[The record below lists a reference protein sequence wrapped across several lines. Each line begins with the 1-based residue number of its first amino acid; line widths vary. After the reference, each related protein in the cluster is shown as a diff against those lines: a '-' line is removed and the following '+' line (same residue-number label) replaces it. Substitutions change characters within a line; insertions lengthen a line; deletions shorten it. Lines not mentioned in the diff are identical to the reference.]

1 MITEYACAEC
11 MWIMV
16 QSVCLTHFSRSVL
29 CHTVTSIHT
38 HALSHTH
45 AQLHAY
51 TRTGQRRRC
60 SARMMSRTAPASV
73 WRTTVDILLCLSLH
87 SCVCVAGGTPN
98 VRAGSIVD
106 AVDPPVDL
114 DDPGDPPRDIATATP
129 SPTPQGKRITALRLC
144 TPVLTSPHLTSP
156 HLHMCMYAH
165 SHAFPTE
172 STTPAPAPVKKH
184 IEIGVLV

>member
-1 MITEYACAEC
+1 
-11 MWIMV
+11 MWIIV
-16 QSVCLTHFSRSVL
+16 QSVCFTHFSRSVL
-29 CHTVTSIHT
+29 FHRHL
-38 HALSHTH
+38 HSHTH
-45 AQLHAY
+45 SHSRTIACIHA
-51 TRTGQRRRC
+51 RTGRRRLC

-73 WRTTVDILLCLSLH
+73 WRTTVDILSYLSVH
-87 SCVCVAGGTPN
+87 SCACVVGGTPN